1 MKKRLIAIVSALA
14 LAVVLPCAALAAPS
28 PSGTSVTGANN
39 VVFNAQAASGT
50 IEEVKVSTVQASNVE
65 LTATEQVLA
74 SFEVNGDATDVT
86 LTFSLGSQYA
96 GASARVFVEHN
107 DGTTEIIEAVV
118 SSDGLVTVHVD
129 GLSIFTIAVDTA
141 TMTSGSEAT
150 GTDTGAKSPYTGVS
164 TMGVAAVSGIALI
177 AAAGCGAFVVRK
189 SN

>member
-28 PSGTSVTGANN
+28 PSGTTATGANN
-39 VVFNAQAASGT
+39 VVFNAQAGAGT
-50 IEEVKVSTVQASNVE
+50 IEEVKVSTVQASNVS
-65 LTATEQVLA
+65 LNANEQVLA
-74 SFEVNGDATDVT
+74 SFEVTGDATDVT

-96 GASARVFVEHN
+96 GAKARVFVQHN
-107 DGTTEIIEAVV
+107 DGSTEILEATV
-118 SSDGLVTVHVD
+118 SSEGLVTVHVD
-129 GLSIFTIAVDTA
+129 GLSIFTIAVDTS
-141 TMTSGSEAT
+141 TVSGGSST

-164 TMGVAAVSGIALI
+164 TLGVAAVSGVALI